1 MCDVSRRIEGSPM
14 PSRPRWSR
22 LYLRAGLMLAVL
34 LAVQGLVA
42 AGAERTALQCGL
54 VVGGFGAMLQ
64 WARRNRAALDHLDW
78 CECASSRTTIRV
90 IQSGRRQ
97 PPPTHYPGPLPGRD
111 PEPLE
116 ALPVE
121 AMDEAGREPIVGAKL
136 S

>member
-1 MCDVSRRIEGSPM
+1 M

-22 LYLRAGLMLAVL
+22 LYLRAGLMLGVL
-34 LAVQGLVA
+34 LAAQGLVS

-97 PPPTHYPGPLPGRD
+97 PPPTPYRDPLPWLD

-116 ALPVE
+116 AVPIA
-121 AMDEAGREPIVGAKL
+121 AMDEVGRERIVGATL